1 MKRNTEDLVEDN
13 VTTLVNRSRCH
24 SENLTLVDGAVVI
37 DQITNKDD
45 TPTMR
50 DLNRYVTKR
59 KYATDW
65 KDIGIELGL
74 ELDVLD
80 VIEKDNPQQSVSCL
94 QKTLDKWLKLTP
106 NATWRTLEI
115 TLTNVRRLQL
125 CLDPVD
131 DVYGESILIM

>member
-1 MKRNTEDLVEDN
+1 
-13 VTTLVNRSRCH
+13 
-24 SENLTLVDGAVVI
+24 
-37 DQITNKDD
+37 
-45 TPTMR
+45 MR